1 MPWAACNTSY
11 ALRDRAFNFNQQKIM
26 TRILSG
32 EDYYVLTETMSRYGG
47 HFCKKLA
54 EAIRAADGNNKQKII
69 DAFPEIVKDYG
80 PGSVFARASGFAHV

>member
-1 MPWAACNTSY
+1 
-11 ALRDRAFNFNQQKIM
+11 M

-47 HFCKKLA
+47 HFCKKLS
-54 EAIRAADGNNKQKII
+54 EAIRAADSNNKQKII